1 MPRRPSDQHIDN
13 PAAVGRRLR
22 QTRIEAGLSQRALA
36 FPGCTPAYI
45 SRIEAGQRIPSLQ
58 LLRELANRIGVDV
71 EYLARGDEASA
82 AVTDPLA
89 EAELELRLGD
99 VEAAAE
105 HFSTVAS
112 SPDAAERQRARAL
125 AGLGQIAFGKGDC
138 LGAIKAFEQALELW
152 PRLEGED
159 PGLADSLGRAYAM
172 TSQYDRAISLFERR
186 HAEAEQHRDLIQTVR
201 FAVLLANTLVDS
213 GSFDRAEKLLGHALE
228 EYGEEG
234 DPLTNARL
242 WWTQSRLHTLQREST
257 LAERYA
263 RLALDTL
270 LLTEHTRYVA
280 LARQVLAHIYLDE
293 GRADEALEVLEPA
306 RATLESS
313 ENAYDRGVI
322 RVELARALVEVGRI
336 DEALPLAQAAAAE
349 LHDVSPIDAGR
360 AHDVLAN
367 ALRRRGDVDGAI
379 AAAERALTLLPVND
393 RYRLA
398 VSSSLA
404 EMLREQGRSDEAL
417 DVLADAVRSQSGE
430 RQLSR

>member
-1 MPRRPSDQHIDN
+1 
-13 PAAVGRRLR
+13 
-22 QTRIEAGLSQRALA
+22 
-36 FPGCTPAYI
+36 
-45 SRIEAGQRIPSLQ
+45 
-58 LLRELANRIGVDV
+58 
-71 EYLARGDEASA
+71 
-82 AVTDPLA
+82 
-89 EAELELRLGD
+89 
-99 VEAAAE
+99 
-105 HFSTVAS
+105 
-112 SPDAAERQRARAL
+112 
-125 AGLGQIAFGKGDC
+125 
-138 LGAIKAFEQALELW
+138 
-152 PRLEGED
+152 
-159 PGLADSLGRAYAM
+159 
-172 TSQYDRAISLFERR
+172 
-186 HAEAEQHRDLIQTVR
+186 
-201 FAVLLANTLVDS
+201 
-213 GSFDRAEKLLGHALE
+213 
-228 EYGEEG
+228 
-234 DPLTNARL
+234 
-242 WWTQSRLHTLQREST
+242 
-257 LAERYA
+257 
-263 RLALDTL
+263 
-270 LLTEHTRYVA
+270 
-280 LARQVLAHIYLDE
+280 VLAHIYLDE

-360 AHDVLAN
+360 AHDVVAN